1 MRFRLIPRDE
11 TFFTLFDRGGSNA
24 RTCAELLRSRMA
36 NLAEP
41 GDLADRVVEAERAGD
56 QLTREIRGRLDKV
69 IVTPFDR
76 EDIHQ
81 LAEQLDDAVDN
92 MRAASDLVGLHHV
105 HEAIPGVADLVDVL
119 VQAAEATERLMNKLA
134 KLRDL
139 HVELD
144 EIDRVESVG
153 DDIYR
158 RTTAHLFS
166 GEHDTF
172 TVLKWMGI
180 VDALEAAID
189 AFQDTG
195 KIVSSIALK
204 HA

>member
-11 TFFTLFDRGGSNA
+11 TFFLLFGQGGSNA
-24 RTCAELLRSRMA
+24 RSCAELLRSRMA
-36 NLAEP
+36 DLTSP
-41 GDLADRVVEAERAGD
+41 GDLGDRVVEAERAGD
-56 QLTREIRGRLDKV
+56 RLTREIRDRLDKV

-76 EDIHQ
+76 EDIHV

-92 MRAASDLVGLHHV
+92 MRAASDLIGLHHV
-105 HEAIPGVADLVDVL
+105 SEAIPGITELIEVL
-119 VQAAEATERLMNKLA
+119 VQASQATERLLGKLA

-139 HVELD
+139 HVDLD
-144 EIDRVESVG
+144 EIDRLESEG

-158 RTTAHLFS
+158 RTTARLFS